1 MAYNMQDLLKKW
13 AGEEMTVEQ
22 MIGQLLLTV
31 EAQGKQLDALS
42 KQVHL
47 LETAARRGAS
57 PDRLPTHPTAVAA

>member
-1 MAYNMQDLLKKW
+1 MAYNMQDLIKKW

-42 KQVHL
+42 KQVYL
-47 LETAARRGAS
+47 LETALRRGAN
-57 PDRLPTHPTAVAA
+57 PERTPTHPTAVAA